1 MICQDLGLAL
11 MGNSLYRQE
20 GKNKQKPQLGQSAGE
35 WLSTLFILQRV
46 ITAIEQGRSLS
57 PQCLNKKIKVI
68 MVASKAGF
76 VCWKEGSEVTLSTEV
91 SARDHI
97 WWLLSLMPE
106 LQGQGQG
113 NQEFEVRLSY
123 KKERKEKYV

>member
-1 MICQDLGLAL
+1 

-20 GKNKQKPQLGQSAGE
+20 GKNKQNPQLRQSTGE
-35 WLSTLFILQRV
+35 WLSTLFVLQRV

-68 MVASKAGF
+68 TVTSKAGF
-76 VCWKEGSEVTLSTEV
+76 VCRKEGSEVTFSTEV
-91 SARDHI
+91 SARDQI
-97 WWLLSLMPE
+97 WWLLSLMPA

-113 NQEFEVRLSY
+113 DQEFEVRLSY
-123 KKERKEKYV
+123 KEERKEKYV